1 MHYFL
6 LEQDERSKPLLV
18 IGGQRDSDSG
28 SGNGGQEYNSLY
40 VREEAEVEFIDY
52 VEGPRRLVSN
62 RMKQLLELYE
72 AGLGWTSVILTA
84 KEAKR
89 QELYWFLEP
98 KERDVL
104 SDKSKR
110 DRLGNVTTLVLDG
123 KRLRRERL
131 FCAEGH
137 VVVHLDVAESL
148 LRRAYTGLRLIPVE
162 VDGGSDILR
171 NQKGA
176 K

>member
-18 IGGQRDSDSG
+18 IGGQRDSG

-104 SDKSKR
+104 SKKSKR
-110 DRLGNVTTLVLDG
+110 DQFGRVTTLVLDG
-123 KRLRRERL
+123 NRLRGERL

-137 VVVHLDVAESL
+137 VIVHLDVAESL
-148 LRRAYTGLRLIPVE
+148 LRRAYTGLRLIPLE
-162 VDGGSDILR
+162 VNGGSDI
-171 NQKGA
+171 
-176 K
+176 